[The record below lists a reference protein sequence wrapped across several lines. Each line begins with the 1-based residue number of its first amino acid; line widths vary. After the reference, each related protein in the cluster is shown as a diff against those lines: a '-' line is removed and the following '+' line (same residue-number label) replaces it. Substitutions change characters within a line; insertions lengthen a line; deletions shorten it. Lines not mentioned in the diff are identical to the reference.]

1 MDEITQ
7 ARAEL
12 ARLESAVRSRLD
24 EMLAARKAV
33 EVQRAQIKEFNN
45 QRPPKIHR
53 LSDELLVQIFGL
65 AMVCRENRMFTDHV
79 GLDQRR
85 RNLVGVSR
93 HWREVI
99 LITPILWR
107 DIYLTSRQ
115 DQCVLESQLM
125 RSQGVLLDVTIRT
138 DMANYSTIVALL
150 RHLRPTTN
158 HWRSLYIYNGPSNI
172 PNFSAILHELSKL
185 EFPALADI
193 YIQMYHP
200 KSIYLVLQR
209 PLPSAPALKHLT
221 LQSFVPASPLETPE
235 LEFEHFDIPPLL
247 LFRTS
252 SASIITLSL
261 TGNADVWMLGRNT
274 IHFPLLEEL
283 LLNNLCTAP
292 FLEAIIAP
300 KLEHFHL
307 MDHKCQWE
315 AFSLFGSKFSNVYHL
330 DLTINGKS
338 ISADVFNGIAFC
350 QAFPNT
356 RHAEFSSI
364 KDLHPLVTPIP
375 SPGKFVGSQTPANS
389 WASLESLGIFIPE
402 DFRNHIEKFDQLTQ
416 WLEMRQESG
425 LPKLHVKF
433 TGNPNVPLNPTD
445 LSLLFSKVKNR
456 CILEYCLPLSLR
468 PIDSMRSKRGEEVLG
483 IW

>member
-45 QRPPKIHR
+45 QRPPKFTVFLTSSSCR
-53 LSDELLVQIFGL
+53 YL
-65 AMVCRENRMFTDHV
+65 ALRW
-79 GLDQRR
+79 LDQRR

-138 DMANYSTIVALL
+138 EMANYSTIVALL

-158 HWRSLYIYNGPSNI
+158 RWRSLYIYNGPSNI

-252 SASIITLSL
+252 SASLITLSL

-283 LLNNLCTAP
+283 TLNNLCTAP

-300 KLEHFHL
+300 KLEHFRL

-338 ISADVFNGIAFC
+338 ISADVLNGIAFC

-356 RHAEFSSI
+356 RHAEFSSM

-375 SPGKFVGSQTPANS
+375 SPGN
-389 WASLESLGIFIPE
+389 WASLKSLGIFIPE

-445 LSLLFSKVKNR
+445 LSLLFSKVQNR
-456 CILEYCLPLSLR
+456 CILEYCLPLSLG